1 MTLANQAGKLK
12 KRLLY
17 NMNLIDKRSSPSTFF
32 YWTLYC

>member
-1 MTLANQAGKLK
+1 
-12 KRLLY
+12 LLY